1 MPGTK
6 SRTKRRPKRKPPTA
20 KRTKIDPTVHS
31 ATQAVSTSTSSST
44 LVADSSKST
53 ASSVATPTASQQKL
67 SYLQV
72 QSSESEDDLPANE
85 QGRRIFELPSLREA
99 LYSSVCC
106 STCHEGSIEL
116 KEDLSSKQGLYT
128 APYLYCS
135 NCQKTTPISFSVCE
149 PSKTLAINR
158 CSVFANKCVGGTYS
172 DLSTFFAMLDLPSPV
187 ARCTYS
193 LYIKNILDGSVSAAE
208 KSMEGA
214 RKQVRE
220 LAGASSDEI
229 IDVLVSCD
237 GTWQRRGFSSLFG
250 VVFIIAHTTGKVID
264 YHVMSKVCPGC
275 KHWGILKR

>member
-193 LYIKNILDGSVSAAE
+193 LYIKNI
-208 KSMEGA
+208 
-214 RKQVRE
+214 
-220 LAGASSDEI
+220 
-229 IDVLVSCD
+229 
-237 GTWQRRGFSSLFG
+237 
-250 VVFIIAHTTGKVID
+250 
-264 YHVMSKVCPGC
+264 SKRIGWCF
-275 KHWGILKR
+275 K